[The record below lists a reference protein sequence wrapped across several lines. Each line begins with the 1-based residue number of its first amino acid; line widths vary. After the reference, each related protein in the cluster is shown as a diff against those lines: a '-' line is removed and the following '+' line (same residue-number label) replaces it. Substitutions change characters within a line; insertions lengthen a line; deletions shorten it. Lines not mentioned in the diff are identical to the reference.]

1 MAAQCVP
8 TSPKAPLCGL
18 ASRSPRYY
26 APSVVRAALLLR
38 RYNIAGYPTLKVFRE
53 SEVSDFTGAK
63 TADGEPTVQV
73 QMWLA

>member
-1 MAAQCVP
+1 MP
-8 TSPKAPLCGL
+8 
-18 ASRSPRYY
+18 
-26 APSVVRAALLLR
+26 LR